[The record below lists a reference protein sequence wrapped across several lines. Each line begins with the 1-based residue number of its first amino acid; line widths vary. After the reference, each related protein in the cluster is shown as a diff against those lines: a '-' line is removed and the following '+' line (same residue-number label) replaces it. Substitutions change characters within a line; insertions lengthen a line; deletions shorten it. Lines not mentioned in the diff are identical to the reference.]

1 MYLLQNVKLA
11 SVKTDSK
18 FSTTTQIVKLV
29 GSYLISKIVVRI
41 NDVKRTKMV
50 GHICGILLASIGG
63 NANQKVCKLL

>member
-1 MYLLQNVKLA
+1 MATLIVDMQTIKLA

-41 NDVKRTKMV
+41 TDIKRTKMV
-50 GHICGILLASIGG
+50 MKS
-63 NANQKVCKLL
+63 KLS

>member
-1 MYLLQNVKLA
+1 MATVRWRFMATLIVDMQTIKLA

-41 NDVKRTKMV
+41 TDIKRTKMV
-50 GHICGILLASIGG
+50 MKS
-63 NANQKVCKLL
+63 KLS